1 MKLNFKRSDLV
12 RIFGV
17 GLVSGLFVGC
27 GKPDTSFQ
35 DRTMEMEYTVGMPV
49 AVSAD
54 PGKLTPGPIT
64 PPDIDLPDSKYF
76 PVSMRIRGER
86 SLSNDVTQTVVAAP
100 PYRESKLPRG
110 SDLDVPVLA
119 LEASSSVITS
129 PSDHLQAEPK
139 TKSKSESKSESWGEF
154 AMKSETQSSKAAL
167 GSKPKANPIQQ
178 SPAPSLTAPSLTAP
192 SLTAPSLSGPTP
204 QSPSFGVP
212 AQVVSNQN
220 APAASDGKMAA
231 PSVPTLIGEL
241 HKTAKGTLQDAKQT
255 ATIYAPTL
263 KTIQV
268 VSDKTKIES
277 EDNVEKQDVP
287 ADGDE
292 KANAAEGSSSEY
304 LTWKQ
309 PDLTLVV
316 TGNQHGYIE
325 PCGCT
330 GLDRQKGGVARRY
343 TFIEQLKD
351 RGWNLAPLDAG
362 NQVRRYGPQSEIK
375 LQQTAEALRQMGY
388 VTVGVGPDDARL
400 GVGPMLAVAAGA
412 DDSLFCSA
420 NVVLFDDSM
429 MPKIRVTDSGGIKVG
444 VTSLLDPESIDGP
457 IAEEIKVGELKSAAK
472 VALDQ
477 MNQAKAKFKV
487 AMFFGEEDK
496 AKSLFQEIP
505 GFDLVVVSGGYGEP
519 TYQPITI
526 DGSKTRIILTG
537 NKGMYAGLVGL
548 YRDAEMKY
556 SRVALTH
563 ELEDAP
569 AMRRLMADYQDQLKQ
584 IGLKGMGLLPPIP
597 HSSGDQ
603 FVGSEA
609 CGKCHTQAMEVW
621 ENSMHAEATAHLVE
635 PPSERSDVPRLF
647 DPECLSCHV
656 TGWNPQEF
664 YPYESGYLSLEQ
676 TAHLTGNGC
685 ENCHGPGAAHSAAEA
700 EGSTVDAAQ
709 RDALRLA
716 VRLPLEKAREKCMEC
731 HDMDNSPDFHEKDA
745 FEDVYW
751 PQVEH
756 SGKD

>member
-1 MKLNFKRSDLV
+1 
-12 RIFGV
+12 
-17 GLVSGLFVGC
+17 
-27 GKPDTSFQ
+27 
-35 DRTMEMEYTVGMPV
+35 ME
-49 AVSAD
+49 
-54 PGKLTPGPIT
+54 L
-64 PPDIDLPDSKYF
+64 DSS
-76 PVSMRIRGER
+76 PTI
-86 SLSNDVTQTVVAAP
+86 
-100 PYRESKLPRG
+100 
-110 SDLDVPVLA
+110 
-119 LEASSSVITS
+119 ITS
-129 PSDHLQAEPK
+129 PSDLTEDASVQEPWGSFAMESEVESNSYQPLK
-139 TKSKSESKSESWGEF
+139 ESKPVATELE
-154 AMKSETQSSKAAL
+154 E
-167 GSKPKANPIQQ
+167 IQE
-178 SPAPSLTAPSLTAP
+178 
-192 SLTAPSLSGPTP
+192 PSLSGPTLE
-204 QSPSFGVP
+204 SLSLGVP
-212 AQVVSNQN
+212 AQLVSDQNVTPPAFDKVPAEVIPTPVGNSEKVANQTN
-220 APAASDGKMAA
+220 
-231 PSVPTLIGEL
+231 T
-241 HKTAKGTLQDAKQT
+241 DAKES
-255 ATIYAPTL
+255 ATIYTPPS
-263 KTIQV
+263 KTIQI
-268 VSDKTKIES
+268 VSDEEQDEPKE
-277 EDNVEKQDVP
+277 EDV
-287 ADGDE
+287 ATGDE
-292 KANAAEGSSSEY
+292 KPQMAEGSPDEY
-304 LTWKQ
+304 LAWKK

-330 GLDRQKGGVARRY
+330 GLDRQKGGVARRF
-343 TFIEQLKD
+343 TFIQQLKD
-351 RGWNLAPLDAG
+351 RGWNVAPIDAG

-375 LQQTAEALRQMGY
+375 LQQTVEAMRQMEY

-412 DDSLFCSA
+412 EDSLFCSA

-429 MPKIRVTDSGGIKVG
+429 MPKIRVVDSGGIKVG

-457 IAEEIKVGELKSAAK
+457 IAEEIKVGDVKSAAK
-472 VALDQ
+472 TALDQ
-477 MNQAKAKFKV
+477 MNAAKVKVRV

-496 AKSLFQEIP
+496 AKSLFQEVQ
-505 GFDLVVVSGGYGEP
+505 GYDLVVVSGGYGEP
-519 TYQPITI
+519 TYKPMTI
-526 DGSKTRIILTG
+526 DGSDTQIILTG

-548 YRDAEMKY
+548 YADAEMKY
-556 SRVALTH
+556 ARVPLTH

-609 CGKCHTQAMEVW
+609 CGKCHTKAMEVW

-635 PPSERSDVPRLF
+635 PPAERSDVARHF

-676 TAHLTGNGC
+676 SAHLTGNGC
-685 ENCHGPGAAHSAAEA
+685 ENCHGPGAAHSAAEV
-700 EGSTVDAAQ
+700 EGSAVDKAK

-716 VRLPLEKAREKCMEC
+716 IRLPLEKAREKCMEC